1 MAGLS
6 FLRLRF
12 PSVHGGTAN
21 ARHSRILH
29 HFSYNENKGGR
40 FRLGTVTAANHARKR
55 RNLSLGFIL
64 VDLALWSVPLMAAIV
79 GWCTNWLAIQMSFYP
94 VQFIGLGIVGWQG
107 VIPRK
112 SEKMAHIC
120 IDRTLQQFGNLNE
133 VYRKLEPQRI
143 VEQIVSQVTPRLD
156 EYIDEVMY
164 EIQPVLWDNMP
175 LFLRNRIYQWA
186 REQLP
191 SRIETMVE
199 DFGDDL
205 NDLVDLKALLS
216 RELATHPDLMNRIF
230 KEAGS
235 VELNSVINKGAI
247 IGGLLGAAL
256 VPFWVRYPEPW
267 LLPLGG
273 FLVGFATNWL
283 AINLIFS
290 PLRPRRLLFWR
301 IQGLFLRRQPE
312 ISEIWSRLVA
322 EELITVEKVADAM
335 IHGKHGDRTRTII
348 QKHLRPLLDNTV
360 MMKLTTQVAIGM
372 TGYTD
377 LKKAM
382 NNKAVL
388 ATQDVFCDP
397 AFNRERA
404 PVVASVLSQQMKGL
418 GPEEFQD
425 ILRPAFR
432 EEELQLMVIGGIF
445 GALAGALQFALLN
458 LAA

>member
-1 MAGLS
+1 
-6 FLRLRF
+6 
-12 PSVHGGTAN
+12 
-21 ARHSRILH
+21 
-29 HFSYNENKGGR
+29 
-40 FRLGTVTAANHARKR
+40 
-55 RNLSLGFIL
+55 
-64 VDLALWSVPLMAAIV
+64 MAAVV
-79 GWCTNWLAIQMSFYP
+79 GWGTNWLAIQMSFYP
-94 VQFIGLGIVGWQG
+94 VQFIGIGVVGWQG

-112 SEKMAHIC
+112 AEKMAHIC

-191 SRIETMVE
+191 SRIESLVE

-216 RELATHPDLMNRIF
+216 RELASHPDLMNRIF

-247 IGGLLGAAL
+247 IGGFLGAVLAPL
-256 VPFWVRYPEPW
+256 WVRFPEPW

-273 FLVGFATNWL
+273 FVVGFITNWL

-290 PLRPRRLLFWR
+290 PLKPRRFLFWR

-335 IHGKHGDRTRTII
+335 LNGAHGDRTRAII

-360 MMKLTTQVAIGM
+360 VMKLTTQVAIGM
-372 TGYTD
+372 TGYSD

-382 NNKAVL
+382 NDKAVL
-388 ATQDVFCDP
+388 ATRDVFCDQS
-397 AFNRERA
+397 FNRERA
-404 PVVASVLSQQMKGL
+404 PVVAGVLSEQMKQL

-432 EEELQLMVIGGIF
+432 EEELQLMVVGGLL
-445 GALAGALQFALLN
+445 GALAGALQFGFFQFMI
-458 LAA
+458 